1 MMLRVIAYVRCRST
15 MQSWHYYEWKHAAQ
29 WRLQKL
35 SNQKIW
41 LQVDFEINFC
51 SVWMLTAHPE
61 RCVLT
66 TSKCMNVFVAGGKQ
80 YCTEAYKR
88 SSTQWKSGLCSPQR
102 SCDPQPNALCQAF
115 ECKLFIP
122 LQPS

>member
-35 SNQKIW
+35 LNQKIW

-66 TSKCMNVFVAGGKQ
+66 TSKCMNVFGMGV
-80 YCTEAYKR
+80 
-88 SSTQWKSGLCSPQR
+88 CSWG
-102 SCDPQPNALCQAF
+102 
-115 ECKLFIP
+115 
-122 LQPS
+122 